1 MPAWL
6 GKGHI
11 RQRYR
16 AGGAA
21 KNKLR
26 LGTAMVVWNNQGA
39 VSGRCWIESAVFDF
53 DFDQVIDNSAWYV
66 AKSEPFPA
74 QVVWDDTP
82 WL

>member
-1 MPAWL
+1 MPTC
-6 GKGHI
+6 
-11 RQRYR
+11 QTT
-16 AGGAA
+16 GA
-21 KNKLR
+21 
-26 LGTAMVVWNNQGA
+26 
-39 VSGRCWIESAVFDF
+39 AVFDF